1 VIPPGQE
8 IISEK
13 AEDTVLI
20 VGMTC
25 ASCAAR
31 VKRTLQK
38 KVPGVI
44 SVSVISGTETTALH
58 FDTKISDPE
67 AMDLDFL
74 KLREW
79 IRAA

>member
-1 VIPPGQE
+1 MKKQGIQ
-8 IISEK
+8 
-13 AEDTVLI
+13 VLI

-31 VKRTLQK
+31 VKRTLQR
-38 KVPGVI
+38 KVPGII
-44 SVSVISGTETTALH
+44 SVSIIPGTETTALD

-67 AMDLDFL
+67 AMDLDFV

-79 IRAA
+79 IRTA

>member
-1 VIPPGQE
+1 MPVKKQRIQ
-8 IISEK
+8 
-13 AEDTVLI
+13 VLI

-31 VKRTLQK
+31 VKRTLQR
-38 KVPGVI
+38 KVPGII
-44 SVSVISGTETTALH
+44 SVTVISGTETTALD
-58 FDTKISDPE
+58 FDTKISDPK

-79 IRAA
+79 IGAA